1 MVEPQFVHNSTNGI
15 PFSPTAYSQSE
26 NINWFLI
33 KGTGWSKQEAAIMK
47 FLAATSESI
56 KSITTMPGIQEI
68 NKAGF
73 MAIFLP
79 GVQLTSSS
87 ILINSVPAQN
97 SYEGA
102 RFWGNFVFY
111 EVPGW

>member
-1 MVEPQFVHNSTNGI
+1 MSGV
-15 PFSPTAYSQSE
+15 
-26 NINWFLI
+26 
-33 KGTGWSKQEAAIMK
+33 
-47 FLAATSESI
+47 
-56 KSITTMPGIQEI
+56 QEI
-68 NKAGF
+68 NKAGLSS
-73 MAIFLP
+73 IFLP

-102 RFWGNFVFY
+102 RFWGKFVFY